1 MFSCTISASKYIS
14 CLTSRRPALSATVRH
29 CQQSP
34 RNRRELFPAFR
45 AVPYARGQG
54 SRSAPAKSS
63 DHARLPAPVVSLEA
77 ASVTMTALV
86 SRPIF
91 LLAAA
96 IGFSVIAF
104 DVTNPASLHFLPQN
118 IDQPAHAWVKA
129 NLPVPIKNLVAEKL
143 VSDLFITGGIAGWVL
158 AGAAGISK
166 SRWTGAKRLAIA
178 LFMYVFG
185 GGSIQHGDPF
195 IVNQLKTHFQ
205 RLRPSDILN
214 TYAFPSGH
222 TTAAVFI
229 MGTLLCVL
237 LPPLTINSDNTRSSK
252 LQTVVTSAALPV
264 WALAAVTTA
273 TGRVLGD
280 AHWIS
285 DTMAGACLGAGLVSV
300 TTILCS
306 KLAADVKQ

>member
-1 MFSCTISASKYIS
+1 
-14 CLTSRRPALSATVRH
+14 
-29 CQQSP
+29 
-34 RNRRELFPAFR
+34 
-45 AVPYARGQG
+45 
-54 SRSAPAKSS
+54 
-63 DHARLPAPVVSLEA
+63 
-77 ASVTMTALV
+77 MTALV
-86 SRPIF
+86 SRPGF
-91 LLAAA
+91 VLAAA
-96 IGFSVIAF
+96 VGFCVIAF
-104 DVTNPASLHFLPQN
+104 DVNNPASLHFLPHN

-129 NLPVPIKNLVAEKL
+129 NLPTPIKNLVAEKL

-158 AGAAGISK
+158 AGAAG
-166 SRWTGAKRLAIA
+166 
-178 LFMYVFG
+178 
-185 GGSIQHGDPF
+185 DPF
-195 IVNQLKTHFQ
+195 VVNQLKTHFQ

-237 LPPLTINSDNTRSSK
+237 LPPLTINNDSTKNSR
-252 LQTVVTSAALPV
+252 LQTVVTSAALPLWV
-264 WALAAVTTA
+264 VATVTTA

-280 AHWIS
+280 AHWVS